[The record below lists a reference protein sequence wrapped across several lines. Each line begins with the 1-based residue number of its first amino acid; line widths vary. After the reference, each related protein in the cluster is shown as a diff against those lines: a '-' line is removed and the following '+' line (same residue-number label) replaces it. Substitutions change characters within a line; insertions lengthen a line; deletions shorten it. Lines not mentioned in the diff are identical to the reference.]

1 MTRKEVKLL
10 MPVLQAFA
18 EGKTL
23 QIRKLDEETWYDTT
37 KDNLNFNL
45 YNYDYR
51 VKPELKY
58 RPFKD
63 VKECWKEML
72 KHQPLGWIRS
82 ITSEYLGTI
91 SVISNEEGDKYPI
104 TAYGTVW
111 SLTSLFKNYC
121 FADGTPFG
129 IIEEG

>member
-58 RPFKD
+58 RPFKNAE
-63 VKECWKEML
+63 ECWQEMQ
-72 KHQPLGWIRS
+72 KHQPFGWVKLKC
-82 ITSEYLGTI
+82 EDNAHGM
-91 SVISNEEGDKYPI
+91 
-104 TAYGTVW
+104 
-111 SLTSLFKNYC
+111 LTLIKEKGAAVGIN
-121 FADGTPFG
+121 DTPFG
-129 IIEEG
+129 YRYLFYNYTFADRQPFGIKED